1 MTFSTPKPKPKKKL
15 KVGPL
20 SKEAQSLYN
29 WGKAD
34 WGTKSGKNS
43 IVGAKAT
50 GERYLPKA
58 KRDSLTAKEYAA
70 TTKKKR
76 EGIKQG
82 KQYVKNTKAA
92 TVRTT

>member
-1 MTFSTPKPKPKKKL
+1 MSPPKTRPGVKK
-15 KVGPL
+15 GPL
-20 SKEAQSLYN
+20 SKEAISMIK
-29 WGKAD
+29 WTEAD

-43 IVGAKAT
+43 IVGKNAT

-58 KRDSLTAKEYAA
+58 KLASLTAKEYAA

-76 EGIKQG
+76 EGIKKK

>member
-1 MTFSTPKPKPKKKL
+1 MSPPKKKR
-15 KVGPL
+15 KGPL
-20 SKEAQSLYN
+20 SKEAISMIKWSDQ
-29 WGKAD
+29 D

-43 IVGAKAT
+43 IVGKNAT

-58 KRDSLTAKEYAA
+58 KLDSLTDKEYAA

-76 EGIKQG
+76 KGIKQG
-82 KQYVKNTKAA
+82 KQYVKNTKKA

>member
-1 MTFSTPKPKPKKKL
+1 MSPPKRKRK
-15 KVGPL
+15 GPL
-20 SKEAQSLYN
+20 SKEAISMIK
-29 WGKAD
+29 WTEAD

-43 IVGAKAT
+43 IVGKNAT

-58 KRDSLTAKEYAA
+58 KLASLTKEEYEA

-76 EGIKQG
+76 EGIKKK

>member
-1 MTFSTPKPKPKKKL
+1 MSPPRKRPGVKPKK
-15 KVGPL
+15 GPL
-20 SKEAQSLYN
+20 SAEANSIIN

-43 IVGAKAT
+43 IVGKNAT

-58 KRDSLTAKEYAA
+58 KRDSLTDKEYAA

-76 EGIKQG
+76 EGIKKK

>member
-1 MTFSTPKPKPKKKL
+1 MSPPRKRKRK
-15 KVGPL
+15 GPL
-20 SKEAQSLYN
+20 SKEANSLIS
-29 WGKAD
+29 WGNAD
-34 WGTKSGKNS
+34 WGTKSGNNS

-76 EGIKQG
+76 KGIKQG

-92 TVRTT
+92 TVRT

>member
-1 MTFSTPKPKPKKKL
+1 MKRRK
-15 KVGPL
+15 GPL
-20 SKEAQSLYN
+20 SKEAISMIKWTDQ
-29 WGKAD
+29 D
-34 WGTKSGKNS
+34 WSTKSGKNS
-43 IVGAKAT
+43 IVGKNAT

-58 KRDSLTAKEYAA
+58 KLASLTDKEYAA

-76 EGIKQG
+76 EGIKKK

>member
-1 MTFSTPKPKPKKKL
+1 MSPPRTRPGVKK
-15 KVGPL
+15 GPL
-20 SKEAQSLYN
+20 SKEAISMIK
-29 WGKAD
+29 WTEAD

-43 IVGAKAT
+43 IVGKNAT

-58 KRDSLTAKEYAA
+58 KLASLTDKEYAA

-76 EGIKQG
+76 EGIKKK

>member
-1 MTFSTPKPKPKKKL
+1 MSPPKTRKRK
-15 KVGPL
+15 GPL
-20 SKEAQSLYN
+20 SKEAISMIE
-29 WGKAD
+29 WTEKD

-43 IVGAKAT
+43 VVGKKAT

-58 KRDSLTAKEYAA
+58 KLASLTDKEYAA

-76 EGIKQG
+76 EGIKKK

>member
-1 MTFSTPKPKPKKKL
+1 MSPPKRKRK
-15 KVGPL
+15 GPL
-20 SKEAQSLYN
+20 SEEAISMIK
-29 WGKAD
+29 WTEAD

-43 IVGAKAT
+43 IVGKNAT

-58 KRDSLTAKEYAA
+58 KLASLTDKEYAA

-76 EGIKQG
+76 EGIKKK

>member
-1 MTFSTPKPKPKKKL
+1 MSPPKKKR
-15 KVGPL
+15 KGPL
-20 SKEAQSLYN
+20 SKEAISMIKWSGQ
-29 WGKAD
+29 D

-43 IVGAKAT
+43 IVGKTAT

-58 KRDSLTAKEYAA
+58 KRDSLTDKEYAA

-76 EGIKQG
+76 KGIKQG
-82 KQYVKNTKAA
+82 KQYVKNTKKA

>member
-1 MTFSTPKPKPKKKL
+1 MSPPKTRKRK
-15 KVGPL
+15 GPL
-20 SKEAQSLYN
+20 SKEAISVIEWTEQ
-29 WGKAD
+29 D
-34 WGTKSGKNS
+34 WGTKSGNNS
-43 IVGAKAT
+43 IVGKKAT

-58 KRDSLTAKEYAA
+58 KLASLTDKEYAA

-76 EGIKQG
+76 EGIKKK